1 MTKYRTDEPPQD
13 IMEIAAAYGIPSKFS
28 AKVRREA
35 DKLPQEVT
43 EEILNKCI
51 VPDNDLGN
59 PESNTGNTSA
69 EKENSGDEGNRKK
82 TSKTQKDIQAAR
94 LDLRALP
101 TVTIDGED
109 TKDFDDAISL
119 VRCDTLPDRTGSGKT
134 SHGGPFWQLGV
145 HIADVAEYVT
155 EGSALDKEALRRGT
169 SFYPAGRVIPML
181 PAALSNGICA
191 LCAGTDRLALSCLMT
206 IDSKGTVLDYQIAES
221 VIHVDARL
229 TYGGVERL
237 LESGDESEIAQS
249 LSTQGYRGIK
259 KRTKKLAV
267 MLRRCAR
274 IAGSLREKR
283 IRRGCLGFDLPEAK
297 IELDETGWP
306 VSIKASGS
314 SVSTELIEDFM
325 ILANETVARH
335 CCLNKIPC
343 VYRVHEAPEKNKINE
358 LRIILRRCGYQ
369 LKPRGGQVEPKE
381 IAAVLS
387 QLQGDP
393 MEEALSRITL
403 RCMQRAVYE
412 TSCGGHFGLALTY
425 YCHFTSPIR
434 RYPDL
439 LVHRSLKD
447 WLHGRMTPERK
458 KQLRAVLPDMA
469 RQSSDREQKAMEAER
484 EAAKLKKTQYMLSHI
499 GEVYTGVISGVTD
512 FGLFVELPNTVEGM
526 IYIGDLPGDYYY
538 YGESQYVLVGER
550 TGKRYALGDE
560 ITVVVKNANP
570 ARRHIDFEIYDDAYD
585 AVPGVSADDPADADH
600 GRGMTGSR
608 GDDAD
613 HGRSMTGGRGTDA
626 DHGCGKTGGR
636 GVNADHGRG
645 KTGGRGDDADHGRGI
660 TGAKGDDS
668 DQRHG
673 SSGGRGT
680 DADQRR
686 GKTGGRGVDA
696 DQRNERFGG
705 KTADEEEERSMR
717 HGGRARQE
725 KKRARTKMDRTGRV
739 HKRAYAHK
747 RAGGRAKRGKTR

>member
-51 VPDNDLGN
+51 VLEN
-59 PESNTGNTSA
+59 SSGNTSA
-69 EKENSGDEGNRKK
+69 EKENSGDEENRKK
-82 TSKTQKDIQAAR
+82 ASKTQKDIQAAR

-119 VRCDTLPDRTGSGKT
+119 VRCDTLPDRTGSGTTTHVGPLPDRNGSGKT
-134 SHGGPFWQLGV
+134 THGGPYWQLGV

-206 IDSKGTVLDYQIAES
+206 IDSTGTVLDYQIAES

-237 LESGDESEIAQS
+237 LESGDESEIEQS
-249 LSTQGYRGIK
+249 LGTQGYRGIK
-259 KRTKKLAV
+259 TRTKKLAV

-274 IAGSLREKR
+274 IARSLREKR

-393 MEEALSRITL
+393 MEDALSRIIL
-403 RCMQRAVYE
+403 RCMQRAVYG
-412 TSCGGHFGLALTY
+412 TTCDGHFGLALTY

-458 KQLRAVLPDMA
+458 KQLRAALPDMA

-570 ARRHIDFEIYDDAYD
+570 ARRYIDFGIYDDVYD
-585 AVPGVSADDPADADH
+585 AVPGLFPGDPVDAED
-600 GRGMTGSR
+600 
-608 GDDAD
+608 
-613 HGRSMTGGRGTDA
+613 GRSMTGARGADA
-626 DHGCGKTGGR
+626 DQRHGSSGGR
-636 GVNADHGRG
+636 
-645 KTGGRGDDADHGRGI
+645 TDDAEDGRSI

-673 SSGGRGT
+673 ISGGRT
-680 DADQRR
+680 D
-686 GKTGGRGVDA
+686 DA
-696 DQRNERFGG
+696 EDG
-705 KTADEEEERSMR
+705 RSMR
-717 HGGRARQE
+717 HGGRARLD

-747 RAGGRAKRGKTR
+747 RAGGHAKRGKKR